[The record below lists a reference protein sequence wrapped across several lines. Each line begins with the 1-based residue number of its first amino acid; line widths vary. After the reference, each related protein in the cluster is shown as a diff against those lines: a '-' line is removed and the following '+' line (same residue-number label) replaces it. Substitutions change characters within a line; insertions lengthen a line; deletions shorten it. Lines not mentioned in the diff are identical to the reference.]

1 MLKRLFFLFLI
12 ISLAINYCMAQQQ
25 DSTGRINAGF
35 QITDSLATSDSSTA
49 APKDTVIKTVKENV
63 QSPLQRLLKDN
74 RFLNTESTA
83 TGFIQSERKR
93 KSKDL
98 LFYTVFSLVFVFA
111 LLKFIFS
118 RYFSNLF
125 RVFFNTSLRQSQLT
139 DQLLQDK
146 LPSLLFNVLFVLVG
160 GAYIYLLLNY
170 FEKSG
175 NLQGWKLIMFCIAT
189 LAIIYLVKF
198 MVLKFTG
205 WVTGFKQEADTY
217 IFIVFLVNKIL
228 AIYLIPLMIIVAFS
242 DRQVVEIAMIISYV
256 LIGVMLLLRFFRS
269 YSLLRNRIHVSRLH
283 FFLYIAGIEIIP
295 LALIYKAALLFMS
308 KNL

>member
-1 MLKRLFFLFLI
+1 MLKRLFFLFLYI
-12 ISLAINYCMAQQQ
+12 CLAINICMAQQQ
-25 DSTGRINAGF
+25 DAAVREKPAIPV
-35 QITDSLATSDSSTA
+35 TDSLLNKDSLFPA
-49 APKDTVIKTVKENV
+49 LKDTVIDSVNTYAQN
-63 QSPLQRLLKDN
+63 PLQRLLNEN
-74 RFLNTESTA
+74 RFLNAESTA
-83 TGFIQSERKR
+83 TNFIQREKKR
-93 KSKDL
+93 QSKDL

>member
-1 MLKRLFFLFLI
+1 MLKRFVLSFLYV
-12 ISLAINYCMAQQQ
+12 SLALNYCMAQQQ
-25 DSTGRINAGF
+25 DSAVQRNAGLP
-35 QITDSLATSDSSTA
+35 ITDSLVNKDSLSA
-49 APKDTVIKTVKENV
+49 APKDTVITPVTVNV
-63 QSPLQRLLKDN
+63 QNPLKRLLDDN
-74 RFLNTESTA
+74 QYLNADSTA
-83 TGFIQSERKR
+83 TNFIQREKKR
-93 KSKDL
+93 QSKDL
-98 LFYTVFSLVFVFA
+98 LFYTIFSLVFVFA
-111 LLKFIFS
+111 LMKFIFP

-146 LPSLLFNVLFVLVG
+146 LPSLLFNALFVLIG

-175 NLQGWKLIMFCIAT
+175 NLHGWKVILFCTAT

-198 MVLKFTG
+198 IVLKFTG

-228 AIYLIPLMIIVAFS
+228 AIYLIPIMIIVSFS
-242 DRQVVEIAMIISYV
+242 DKRVVDIAMIISFV
-256 LIGVMLLLRFFRS
+256 LIGLMLLLRFFRS

>member
-1 MLKRLFFLFLI
+1 MLKRLFCLFLI
-12 ISLAINYCMAQQQ
+12 LSLAMIDCIAQPQ
-25 DSTGRINAGF
+25 DSTTRDKAGI
-35 QITDSLATSDSSTA
+35 QMTDSFVTRDSASVGL
-49 APKDTVIKTVKENV
+49 KDSLTDTVKEKV
-63 QSPLQRLLKDN
+63 QSPLQRLLSDHL
-74 RFLNTESTA
+74 FLNTKSTA
-83 TGFIQSERKR
+83 TSFIQSERKR

-146 LPSLLFNVLFVLVG
+146 LPSLLFNGLFVLIG
-160 GAYIYLLLNY
+160 GAYIYLLLAY
-170 FEKSG
+170 FEKPGS
-175 NLQGWKLIMFCIAT
+175 LQGWKLLLLCT
-189 LAIIYLVKF
+189 TSLAIIYLVKF
-198 MVLKFTG
+198 IVLKFSG

-242 DRQVVEIAMIISYV
+242 DRQVVEIAIILSYV
-256 LIGVMLLLRFFRS
+256 LIGLMLLLRFFRS
-269 YSLLRNRIHVSRLH
+269 YSLLRSRIHVSRLH